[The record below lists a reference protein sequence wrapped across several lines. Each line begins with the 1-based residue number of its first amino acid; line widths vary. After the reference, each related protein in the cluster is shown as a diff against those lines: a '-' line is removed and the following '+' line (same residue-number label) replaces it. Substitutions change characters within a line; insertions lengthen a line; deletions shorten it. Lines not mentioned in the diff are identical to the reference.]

1 MEAAMLARRS
11 VFIALLAFVAI
22 AVRRGAKMNPS
33 ASASP
38 GPTERGLYV
47 AYTLTVR
54 LSLALGVIAL
64 ELPDILPAC
73 GGDLDRGDARAA
85 GGQCQHP

>member
-22 AVRRGAKMNPS
+22 AVRRGAGMNPS

-38 GPTERGLYV
+38 GRTGACAAPSPPAGMHGIE
-47 AYTLTVR
+47 TLAKVQIK
-54 LSLALGVIAL
+54 AI
-64 ELPDILPAC
+64 
-73 GGDLDRGDARAA
+73 
-85 GGQCQHP
+85 